1 MKKVFAA
8 FDPGKNG
15 GLVVLNDSGNIVFSA
30 TIPKIANKEVDLKV
44 LNQLIFSVIDFS
56 NEIHFI
62 IEDVH
67 SIFGMSAKSNFEFGR
82 VCGMMEAL
90 IVANEIRYT
99 KVQPKVWQKVSWEG
113 VKPVEIPTNKKTKTG
128 EVKFKI
134 DTKATSLLAAKRLF
148 PDYNFTPTS
157 RSKKEHDGLI
167 DAALIAYY
175 GYVKFK

>member
-1 MKKVFAA
+1 MKKAFAA

-15 GLVVLNDSGNIVFSA
+15 GLVVLNDFGKIVFSA

-44 LNQLIFSVIDFS
+44 LNQLIFSAKSFS

-99 KVQPKVWQKVSWEG
+99 KVQPKIWQKVSWEG

-148 PDYNFTPTS
+148 PDYNFAPTS